1 VFHLT
6 SARRWVSILESAELL
21 PRAELERRGILE
33 ASSPAPR
40 EPPWER
46 MEREVVWLTINP
58 LPRDRW
64 IEREEEGRADVIITV
79 DTFALPWTNLARRRG
94 FPESYIRKLRDLG
107 NPSEWYVSLDP
118 IPAIFWKR
126 VQEARAGHRLWERET
141 PLSDALVLC
150 LSCKRSL
157 RRDESETALPLC
169 AGCREV
175 GEPAAAALDDAL
187 APDTTRR
194 FGGGVSG

>member
-1 VFHLT
+1 M
-6 SARRWVSILESAELL
+6 SILESAELL

-33 ASSPAPR
+33 APTPAPG
-40 EPPWER
+40 EAPWER

-64 IEREEEGRADVIITV
+64 IEAEGESRADVIITV
-79 DTFALPWTNLARRRG
+79 DTVALPWTNLARRRG
-94 FPESYIRKLRDLG
+94 FPESYLRKLRDLG
-107 NPSEWYVSLDP
+107 NPSEWYVSLDS
-118 IPAIFWKR
+118 IPASFWKR
-126 VQEARAGHRLWERET
+126 VQEGRAGHRLWERET

-169 AGCREV
+169 AECRAIAEP
-175 GEPAAAALDDAL
+175 PAAAPDEAL

-194 FGGGVSG
+194 FGGGISG